1 MTQLSRIE
9 RASCFSFLQSC
20 TFGCIE
26 THANLKI
33 TQANVIL

>member
-1 MTQLSRIE
+1 MTQL
-9 RASCFSFLQSC
+9 LQSC